1 MLESSQSLIQRVYV
15 KNCCNCI
22 RREKADTCILW
33 VSSPTLDIW
42 VYVIAWTRQELW
54 IIVESDMK
62 KMNLKWKIIWKVFFF
77 NNFLFSVRLLSVL
90 RGHSFFSSP
99 PQRPMTSDFKGFLSQ
114 ILSITLFS
122 YLNSWERAI
131 IPFSMLSAK
140 QGNHWYHFYN
150 VFGMTWSLTGDW
162 NRDLPPPKP
171 ALHH

>member
-1 MLESSQSLIQRVYV
+1 MHLVSIFTDPWYLSLCHCLDTAGTLNHCWIWH
-15 KNCCNCI
+15 
-22 RREKADTCILW
+22 EK
-33 VSSPTLDIW
+33 
-42 VYVIAWTRQELW
+42 
-54 IIVESDMK
+54 
-62 KMNLKWKIIWKVFFF
+62 NLKWKIIWKVFFF
-77 NNFLFSVRLLSVL
+77 YNFLFSVRLLSVL
-90 RGHSFFSSP
+90 RGHSFCSSP

-171 ALHH
+171 ALYH

>member
-1 MLESSQSLIQRVYV
+1 MKRQIHASCEYLHRPLIFEFMSLLGHGRNSESLL
-15 KNCCNCI
+15 NL
-22 RREKADTCILW
+22 TW
-33 VSSPTLDIW
+33 
-42 VYVIAWTRQELW
+42 
-54 IIVESDMK
+54 K

-77 NNFLFSVRLLSVL
+77 YNFLFSVRLLSVL

-171 ALHH
+171 ALYH